1 MTNDNLQDPARDDA
15 PGAPH
20 RQAASASQRFPDIAT
35 LSYEAARDELAE
47 VVSSLERGQADLEQS
62 VNLWERGESLALHCT
77 TLLDRA
83 TARLDAAS
91 RDAEEQLEERGRDEG
106 RATSAPRATT

>member
-1 MTNDNLQDPARDDA
+1 MSNDSPRDARDDA
-15 PGAPH
+15 PEAHQQTP
-20 RQAASASQRFPDIAT
+20 SVPERFPDIAT
-35 LSYEAARDELAE
+35 LRYEAARDELAE

-83 TARLDAAS
+83 TARLDAVS
-91 RDAEEQLEERGRDEG
+91 RDTEEQ
-106 RATSAPRATT
+106 